1 VTTPSAA
8 RASAAL
14 AACVALAAA
23 PSRAQQEPPAPQE
36 SAAPQESSAPP
47 PAPEARPPWTLEVDL
62 HGAWGFMVQPKV
74 DHSRETSR
82 RNGGPGVG
90 VSALFRTRY
99 FLAPFLDVN
108 FQPLYRSKEII
119 NVVDTPSA
127 PGGPTPADGRLR
139 TLGVTG
145 GLAYDF
151 WRIRLGAGIGVYQMQ
166 VRSTLEGRPTLRTS
180 EWDMGY
186 VFSAS
191 GFVWGWDRVRLGIE
205 SRLGV
210 IADGGTT
217 FFSVGMVVAGDAV
230 RW

>member
-1 VTTPSAA
+1 VTTPSVA
-8 RASAAL
+8 RASAVL

-23 PSRAQQEPPAPQE
+23 PSRAQQELPPPQE
-36 SAAPQESSAPP
+36 SPAPP
-47 PAPEARPPWTLEVDL
+47 PAPEARPPWTLELDL

-74 DHSRETSR
+74 DHSREISR

-90 VSALFRTRY
+90 VSALFRTPY
-99 FLAPFLDVN
+99 FLAPFLDVR
-108 FQPLYRSKEII
+108 FQPLYRSKEI
-119 NVVDTPSA
+119 VDLPSL
-127 PGGPTPADGRLR
+127 GGPTPADGSLR

-145 GLAYDF
+145 GAVFDF
-151 WRIRLGAGIGVYQMQ
+151 WRLRLGAGIGAYQMQ
-166 VRSTLEGRPTLRTS
+166 VRSTLEGRSTLRTS

-191 GFVWGWDRVRLGIE
+191 GFVWGWDRIRLGIE

-210 IADGGTT
+210 IVDGGTT
-217 FFSVGMVVAGDAV
+217 FFSVGMIVAGDAV